1 MPFGALARWS
11 VGRAGSGRKGLL
23 KVNSGFDLHRKGY
36 KLVGYFLVMSRSTAS
51 RDEGATFDEL
61 TAALKETLDRR
72 GALRQIRASLRAEA
86 FAALHNAAEQVEDQE
101 SYDASGRRPPLRPEN
116 AVINELIRDYLE
128 FNGYLG
134 AASVLEVE
142 AGFAGNG
149 GGDDDDRELSREMIK
164 LELGVIENDDGMK
177 SKKVRKKI
185 PLLYGIIE
193 ALKRKNG
200 QY

>member
-1 MPFGALARWS
+1 
-11 VGRAGSGRKGLL
+11 
-23 KVNSGFDLHRKGY
+23 
-36 KLVGYFLVMSRSTAS
+36 MSRSTAS

-86 FAALHNAAEQVEDQE
+86 FAALRNAVEQVEEEDQE
-101 SYDASGRRPPLRPEN
+101 SDDASGSAYRRPPLRPEN

-128 FNGYLG
+128 FHEYLG

-142 AGFAGNG
+142 AGIVSNGDG
-149 GGDDDDRELSREMIK
+149 GGNDDRELSREMIK
-164 LELGVIENDDGMK
+164 LELGLIENVDGMK
-177 SKKVRKKI
+177 SKKGKTKKKI

-193 ALKRKNG
+193 ALQRRQNG
-200 QY
+200 

>member
-1 MPFGALARWS
+1 
-11 VGRAGSGRKGLL
+11 
-23 KVNSGFDLHRKGY
+23 
-36 KLVGYFLVMSRSTAS
+36 MSRSTAS

-116 AVINELIRDYLE
+116 EVINELIRDYLE

-134 AASVLEVE
+134 TASVLEVE
-142 AGFAGNG
+142 AGITGNG
-149 GGDDDDRELSREMIK
+149 GGGDGGGNDGDRELSREMIK
-164 LELGVIENDDGMK
+164 LELGVTEGMK
-177 SKKVRKKI
+177 SKKGKATKKI

-193 ALKRKNG
+193 ALKRRKNG
-200 QY
+200 

>member
-1 MPFGALARWS
+1 
-11 VGRAGSGRKGLL
+11 
-23 KVNSGFDLHRKGY
+23 
-36 KLVGYFLVMSRSTAS
+36 MSRSTATC

>member
-1 MPFGALARWS
+1 
-11 VGRAGSGRKGLL
+11 
-23 KVNSGFDLHRKGY
+23 
-36 KLVGYFLVMSRSTAS
+36 MSRSTAS

-86 FAALHNAAEQVEDQE
+86 FAALHNAAEQMEEENQE
-101 SYDASGRRPPLRPEN
+101 SDASGTSRRPPLRPEN

-142 AGFAGNG
+142 AGFAGG
-149 GGDDDDRELSREMIK
+149 GNDDRELSREMIK
-164 LELGVIENDDGMK
+164 LELGVIENDNGVK
-177 SKKVRKKI
+177 SKKAGTKKKI

-193 ALKRKNG
+193 VLKRRKNG
-200 QY
+200 

>member
-1 MPFGALARWS
+1 
-11 VGRAGSGRKGLL
+11 
-23 KVNSGFDLHRKGY
+23 
-36 KLVGYFLVMSRSTAS
+36 MSRSSTAS

-86 FAALHNAAEQVEDQE
+86 FVALRNAAEQVEEEDQE
-101 SYDASGRRPPLRPEN
+101 SDDASGSAYRRPPLRPEN

-128 FNGYLG
+128 FHGHLG

-142 AGFAGNG
+142 AGIVSNGDG
-149 GGDDDDRELSREMIK
+149 GGNDDRELSREMIK
-164 LELGVIENDDGMK
+164 LELGLVENVDGMK
-177 SKKVRKKI
+177 SKKGKTKKKI

-193 ALKRKNG
+193 VLKRRQNG
-200 QY
+200 

>member
-1 MPFGALARWS
+1 
-11 VGRAGSGRKGLL
+11 
-23 KVNSGFDLHRKGY
+23 
-36 KLVGYFLVMSRSTAS
+36 MSRSTAS

-86 FAALHNAAEQVEDQE
+86 FAALRNAAEQVEEEDQE
-101 SYDASGRRPPLRPEN
+101 SDDASGSAYRRPPLRPEN

-128 FNGYLG
+128 FHGYLG

-142 AGFAGNG
+142 AGIVSNGDG
-149 GGDDDDRELSREMIK
+149 GGNDDRELSREMIK
-164 LELGVIENDDGMK
+164 LELGLVENVDGMK
-177 SKKVRKKI
+177 SKKGKTKKKI

-193 ALKRKNG
+193 VLKRRQNG
-200 QY
+200 

>member
-1 MPFGALARWS
+1 MG
-11 VGRAGSGRKGLL
+11 
-23 KVNSGFDLHRKGY
+23 
-36 KLVGYFLVMSRSTAS
+36 
-51 RDEGATFDEL
+51 
-61 TAALKETLDRR
+61 
-72 GALRQIRASLRAEA
+72 
-86 FAALHNAAEQVEDQE
+86 DQE

>member
-1 MPFGALARWS
+1 
-11 VGRAGSGRKGLL
+11 
-23 KVNSGFDLHRKGY
+23 
-36 KLVGYFLVMSRSTAS
+36 MSRSTAS

-86 FAALHNAAEQVEDQE
+86 FEALRNAAEQVEEEDQE
-101 SYDASGRRPPLRPEN
+101 SDDASGSAYRRPPLRPEN

-128 FNGYLG
+128 FHGYLG

-142 AGFAGNG
+142 AGIVSNGDG
-149 GGDDDDRELSREMIK
+149 GGNDDRELSREMIK
-164 LELGVIENDDGMK
+164 LELGLIENVDGKK
-177 SKKVRKKI
+177 SKQGKTKKKI

-193 ALKRKNG
+193 ALKRRQNG
-200 QY
+200 